1 MGHGNLDSRVP
12 QRLRELMLTTD
23 APSAGKTMIQAR
35 AGYHCQIVRRQR
47 ITFFLLVSPA
57 LLWFLAFMLWPL
69 LNMFYISTTH
79 WDGLSLPQTF
89 VFLDNY
95 IRLLGDKNIVIGLRN
110 TAIHLVAGVAGVVPF
125 AFMLG
130 FFLSLRKPGHRL
142 LRTIF
147 FSPSMI
153 SVAALAMIFLGVYRP
168 DGMLNSFLNSV
179 GLSSLAR
186 IWLANQSTALGALI
200 AIDIWSGIGFY
211 SVLFFAALSGIPEEL
226 YEAARLDGGDY
237 WTIMWQIAFPLM
249 LDIVGVVVILQF
261 LYILSGAAQNV
272 ILLTGGGPG
281 SATLTLGF
289 YLYSEAFLTQ
299 RLGYSQAIAV
309 MVFFIG
315 IVVILL
321 IRRLSS
327 RLSY

>member
-1 MGHGNLDSRVP
+1 MTVFGNVIPTKKKALSNSEYHKRN
-12 QRLRELMLTTD
+12 
-23 APSAGKTMIQAR
+23 AR
-35 AGYHCQIVRRQR
+35 RRR
-47 ITFFLLVSPA
+47 ITFLLLALPA

-69 LNMFYISTTH
+69 LNMFYISMTH
-79 WDGLSLPQTF
+79 WDGLALPQKF
-89 VFLDNY
+89 IFLDNFVKFFS
-95 IRLLGDKNIVIGLRN
+95 DPNIAIALRN
-110 TAIHLVAGVAGVVPF
+110 TGIHLLVGIPGVVPF

-130 FFLSLRKPGHRL
+130 FFLSLRKPGYRL

-153 SVAALAMIFLGVYRP
+153 SVAALAMIFLGLYRP
-168 DGMLNSFLNSV
+168 DGMLNSFLNTF
-179 GLSSLAR
+179 GLSSLNK
-186 IWLANQSTALGALI
+186 IWLANQSTALGAII

-211 SVLFFAALSGIPEEL
+211 SVLFFAALASIPEEL
-226 YEAARLDGGDY
+226 YEAAFLDGAGY

-249 LDIVGVVVILQF
+249 LDFFGVIVILQF

-289 YLYSEAFLTQ
+289 YLYNQAFLTQ

-309 MVFFIG
+309 LVFFVG
-315 IVVILL
+315 LAVILL
-321 IRRLSS
+321 VRRITS
-327 RLSY
+327 RLVS